1 MPPNSK
7 CMVFLE
13 LLENIRKKT
22 TEILDS
28 QNFTPVSFAVEAAK
42 PGFGDITCNVS
53 FLLSKQLQKSPQD
66 ISTELSKLYKFDDL
80 PEIKNVTPHPSGYL
94 NFSIDYEKF
103 NNIVIP
109 SSIGRHESIIL
120 SISERIT
127 FLSIVIQILFD
138 EIANAIV

>member
-1 MPPNSK
+1 
-7 CMVFLE
+7 MVFLE

-28 QNFTPVSFAVEAAK
+28 QNFRPVSFAVEAAK

-53 FLLSKQLQKSPQD
+53 FLLSKQLKKSPQD
-66 ISTELSKLYKFDDL
+66 ISTELSKLYKLDDL

-94 NFSIDYEKF
+94 NFSIDYENF

-109 SSIGRHESIIL
+109 SSLEENYGSLNLGNNEK
-120 SISERIT
+120 
-127 FLSIVIQILFD
+127 IVV
-138 EIANAIV
+138 EHTSVNPN

>member
-1 MPPNSK
+1 
-7 CMVFLE
+7 MVFLE

-28 QNFTPVSFAVEAAK
+28 QNFRPVSFAVEAAK

-53 FLLSKQLQKSPQD
+53 FLLSKQLKKSPQD

-94 NFSIDYEKF
+94 NFSIDSVSYTHLTLPT
-103 NNIVIP
+103 I
-109 SSIGRHESIIL
+109 
-120 SISERIT
+120 
-127 FLSIVIQILFD
+127 
-138 EIANAIV
+138 